1 MGNRAVICHS
11 KDDTSIAIYVH
22 WNGGPESILAFL
34 EVCRHRCYRAPQ
46 ADTAYGMAR
55 LCGLICE
62 FFGHDS
68 DTGVGISTLQE
79 ADTDNYDNGAY
90 LLGESWTIKER
101 FGLGSASGRGAKT
114 YATLNSDGRKQ
125 HDDIVA
131 HLTNTKTS
139 N

>member
-11 KDDTSIAIYVH
+11 KDDTSIAIYLH
-22 WNGGPESILAFL
+22 WNGGPESVLAFL
-34 EVCRHRCYRAPQ
+34 EVCRRRGYRDPQ
-46 ADTAYGMAR
+46 FDAAYGMAH

-62 FFGHDS
+62 FFGPDS

-79 ADTDNYDNGAY
+79 ADIDNYDNGAY
-90 LLGESWTIKER
+90 LLGEGWTIKER
-101 FGLGSASGRGAKT
+101 FGLGSDSGKGAKT
-114 YATLNSDGRKQ
+114 YAELDRYGRKK

-131 HLTNTKTS
+131 HLTKTS